1 MAGACDVGPAPSERI
16 PELLPELRVEL
27 VEVEALVLRPRV
39 FDLERTHQVADTADG
54 QPVAALLDAEDQAGA
69 ECVASAGGVGDAA
82 LVRGRHVDV
91 IASGVDHRALGPA
104 RGAVGLDP
112 LRALLFVPCGAFR
125 RP

>member
-16 PELLPELRVEL
+16 SELLPELRVEL

-69 ECVASAGGVGDAA
+69 ECVAAAGGVGDAA
-82 LVRGRHVDV
+82 LVRGRHVDGLAV
-91 IASGVDHRALGPA
+91 GVDHRALGAA
-104 RGAVGLDP
+104 RGGVGLDA
-112 LRALLFVPCGAFR
+112 RKRVVWGKSWDGR
-125 RP
+125 V

>member
-39 FDLERTHQVADTADG
+39 FDLERAHQVADAADG

-69 ECVASAGGVGDAA
+69 TGVAAARSEERRVGKECVRTASS
-82 LVRGRHVDV
+82 RWSPYH
-91 IASGVDHRALGPA
+91 
-104 RGAVGLDP
+104 
-112 LRALLFVPCGAFR
+112 
-125 RP
+125 